1 MIDCVVEI
9 EILFKYLFLNNDFIL
24 SKPKSIFYK
33 NTVNFKQEKIIRG
46 KCLNACWRIL
56 YWAFFFCFV
65 SKLSQLS
72 QILHSNMIGLLY
84 LTSC

>member
-33 NTVNFKQEKIIRG
+33 TQ
-46 KCLNACWRIL
+46 
-56 YWAFFFCFV
+56 
-65 SKLSQLS
+65 
-72 QILHSNMIGLLY
+72 
-84 LTSC
+84 